1 MMFVIF
7 AAVNK
12 QHYCMK
18 LLTGHYTPQEKKYLF
33 ILLAV
38 FCIVQSGLFIKF
50 GVVTQNEAAK
60 YVSEGSL
67 LATEGT
73 LSHIKYLFYL
83 PIIMLVWLCKT
94 LHISLFFAVLIQV
107 ILSGIAQ
114 FCFYKLC
121 KSFTNYKAAFITTLF
136 LLVFFPLQSWNFHLY
151 SDSILISLSLIYLW
165 MFYQYDRY
173 AHKKYLW
180 FALGILV
187 LITFSRPHGLLF
199 IPPTILYLIF
209 RKQSRK
215 NLFLNMGITV
225 LLTGLMFLAALV
237 IFSGGGDMDAMKPFI
252 EEHII
257 CFVPTATGNA
267 HLDLVNSGSQM
278 YDLWYYVIH
287 NPLHFL
293 KLTGLKIL
301 SFFKLTRP
309 WYSPVNNYL
318 LLVLIIPM
326 YVTALLGLRKF
337 ILVNRNFAILVI
349 SLLLL
354 YPFGMTLQCDDW
366 HGRFTMAIIGAVLC
380 MSCYT
385 VNRILEKTKK
395 KTT

>member
-1 MMFVIF
+1 
-7 AAVNK
+7 
-12 QHYCMK
+12 MK
-18 LLTGHYTPQEKKYLF
+18 LLKDIPSQQERKGLF

-38 FCIVQSGLFIKF
+38 FCIVQTLLFIKF

-60 YVSEGSL
+60 YVSEGTL
-67 LATEGT
+67 LATEGK
-73 LSHIKYLFYL
+73 LSHIKYFFYI
-83 PIIMLVWLCKT
+83 PVISLVWLCKT

-121 KSFTNYKAAFITTLF
+121 RSLTSYKAAFITSLF
-136 LLVFFPLQSWNFHLY
+136 LALFFPLQSWNFHLY
-151 SDSILISLSLIYLW
+151 SDSILISLSLVYLW
-165 MFYQYDRY
+165 FFYQYDRY
-173 AHKKYLW
+173 QLSRHLLL
-180 FALGILV
+180 ALGVLV

-199 IPPTILYLIF
+199 IPPAILYLVF

-215 NLFLNMGITV
+215 TLFINMGICV

-257 CFVPTATGNA
+257 CFVPTATGDSN
-267 HLDLVNSGSQM
+267 LILINSGSQM
-278 YDLWYYVIH
+278 YDLWYYITH

-301 SFFKLTRP
+301 SFFNLTRP
-309 WYSPVNNYL
+309 WYTPINNYL
-318 LLVLIIPM
+318 LIVLMVPLYTSFLFGLKKFIK
-326 YVTALLGLRKF
+326 TNRSFALL
-337 ILVNRNFAILVI
+337 VI
-349 SLLLL
+349 GLLLL

-366 HGRFTMAIIGAVLC
+366 HSRFTMAIIGALLC
-380 MSCYT
+380 ISCYS
-385 VNRILEKTKK
+385 VNWLAEKIKK
-395 KTT
+395 